1 VKKVSQCL
9 TLIFLFLFDFRKL
22 MTCETISKNIPFDKS
37 KQLQFWWLVDS
48 YESYSLAWHVLTLLF
63 WLNYQ
68 FIF

>member
-1 VKKVSQCL
+1 
-9 TLIFLFLFDFRKL
+9 